1 MGPKPSLIQPSHH
14 GMGDMAKHVG
24 YPQNLRSKFYYVTN
38 RSNCIEKENSSS
50 KLYKVKPRIGNQP
63 YLMG

>member
-1 MGPKPSLIQPSHH
+1 
-14 GMGDMAKHVG
+14 MGDMAKHVG